1 MDTSQILPKSQC
13 SSESASCAAEESS
26 DNQSDEDVFT
36 SIVKELQHLENYTT
50 ASLQKKWTNNN
61 QCELNKFTSNLKT
74 LFNSCLLSVHKKES
88 ELSQVQRKLL
98 EKQEII
104 INLQKE
110 ALIPKV
116 QANANTALNNMYAST
131 AKKGLSSQSDSFL

>member
-26 DNQSDEDVFT
+26 EDAHNQSDEDVFT

-61 QCELNKFTSNLKT
+61 NVN
-74 LFNSCLLSVHKKES
+74 
-88 ELSQVQRKLL
+88 
-98 EKQEII
+98 
-104 INLQKE
+104 
-110 ALIPKV
+110 
-116 QANANTALNNMYAST
+116 
-131 AKKGLSSQSDSFL
+131 